1 MSLSTLVLT
10 AAAVALPHAPLGL
23 YRVAW
28 ERPLVTPALLEWK
41 PEEPG
46 GPAVAPGLGTVV
58 VGTRDG
64 AVRAYSREGVSLWE
78 TRTGGPIL
86 AAPRIDGETV
96 YVGGSDGRLRALAL
110 GDGKERWSY
119 DCKEEIGSPP
129 VLARG
134 VLLFSTHQDTVF
146 ALDAATGAWKWHQR
160 REPKAGFTIRGVAT
174 PTVDGETVYAAW
186 SDGTVAALDLHTGKP
201 RWERKVAPAGSFQDV
216 DSTPQ
221 LRGQRLFV
229 AAYSGAVLALDA
241 RTGRVE
247 WELRVPAACRVLLG
261 RSVVVAVTA
270 TEVLGLSPDKGSR
283 IWTTPLGGTPAADPT
298 AVGSYVLVPAASGL
312 LFLDEQTG
320 RRLRV
325 FDPGTGV
332 SATPAVDGRRLY
344 VLSNGGAL
352 FALDLR

>member
-1 MSLSTLVLT
+1 MALATLVLT
-10 AAAVALPHAPLGL
+10 ALAASSLAPVGL

-28 ERPLVTPALLEWK
+28 EKALVSPVLLEWK

-46 GPAVAPGLGTVV
+46 GPAVAPDRGTVV

-64 AVRAYSREGVSLWE
+64 AVRAYRRDGSALWE
-78 TRTGGPIL
+78 VKTGGPIL
-86 AAPRIDGETV
+86 AAPSIAGDTV
-96 YVGGSDGRLRALAL
+96 YVGSGDGKLRAIGL

-129 VLARG
+129 VLAKG
-134 VLLFSTHQDTVF
+134 VVLFSTHQDTVF
-146 ALDAATGAWKWHQR
+146 AVDAASGGWKWHQR
-160 REPKAGFTIRGVAT
+160 REAKAGFTIHGVAT
-174 PTVDGETVYAAW
+174 PAVEGETVYAAW
-186 SDGTVAALDLHTGKP
+186 SDGTVAALDLFTGKP
-201 RWERKVAPAGSFQDV
+201 RWERKVAPTGAFQDV

-221 LRGQRLFV
+221 LRGSRLFV

-241 RTGRVE
+241 RTGRVT
-247 WELRVPAACRVLLG
+247 WEFRVPAPCRLLLG
-261 RSVVVAVTA
+261 KNVVVAVTA
-270 TEVLGLSPDKGSR
+270 TEVLGLTIDKGARVWSV
-283 IWTTPLGGTPAADPT
+283 PLQGTPTADPV
-298 AVGSYVLVPAASGL
+298 AAGSYVLIPAATGL
-312 LFLDEQTG
+312 LFLDERTG

-332 SATPAVDGRRLY
+332 SSTPAVDGQRLY

>member
-1 MSLSTLVLT
+1 MALAALVIS
-10 AAAVALPHAPLGL
+10 AAAAALPQAPLGL
-23 YRVAW
+23 YSVVW
-28 ERPLVTPALLEWK
+28 EKHLVTPVLLEWK

-46 GPAVAPGLGTVV
+46 GPAVAPGRGTVV

-64 AVRAYSREGVSLWE
+64 ALRAYARDGSALWE
-78 TRTGGPIL
+78 VKTGGPIL

-96 YVGGSDGRLRALAL
+96 YVGGGDGKLRAVGLA
-110 GDGKERWSY
+110 DGKERWTY

-129 VLARG
+129 VLAKG
-134 VLLFSTHQDTVF
+134 MLVFSTHQDTVF
-146 ALDAATGAWKWHQR
+146 AVDAATGAWRWHQR
-160 REPKAGFTIRGVAT
+160 RETKAGFTIRGVAT
-174 PTVDGETVYAAW
+174 PAVEGETVYAAW
-186 SDGTVAALDLHTGKP
+186 SDGTVAALDLFTGKP
-201 RWERKVAPAGSFQDV
+201 KWERKVAPAGAFQDV

-241 RTGRVE
+241 RSGKVE
-247 WELRVPAACRVLLG
+247 WEVRVPAACRVLLG
-261 RSVVVAVTA
+261 RSVVVAITT
-270 TEVLGLSPDKGSR
+270 TEVMGLSPDKGAR
-283 IWTTPLGGTPAADPT
+283 LWTTPLGGSPAGDPV
-298 AVGSYVLVPAASGL
+298 AVRSWVLVPAASGL
-312 LFLDEQTG
+312 LFLDERTG

-332 SATPAVDGRRLY
+332 SATPAADGDRLY